1 MDTQMKRKFY
11 TVEEANQTLPLVR
24 AIVSDIVTL
33 YRDVHERRERLTRMR
48 QIPGSENQDQGNVYS
63 EEVGEIEKEL
73 EKDILR
79 LESYVEELTEL
90 GVVLKDPLA
99 GLIDFWTVIDGREAY
114 LCWKSGEE
122 EIGFWHEIDAGFQG
136 RQSLLERAAPRN
148 ESSEE
153 L

>member
-1 MDTQMKRKFY
+1 MDTRMKRKFY

-33 YRDVHERRERLTRMR
+33 YRDVHDRRERLARVQ
-48 QIPGSENQDQGNVYS
+48 QIPGSENRDEENVYS
-63 EEVGEIEKEL
+63 DEVGEIEKEL

-79 LESYVEELTEL
+79 LESFVEELSEL

-114 LCWKSGEE
+114 LCWKLGEG
-122 EIGFWHEIDAGFQG
+122 EIDYWHEVDAGFPG

-148 ESSEE
+148 DSSEE

>member
-33 YRDVHERRERLTRMR
+33 YRDVHERRERLARIR
-48 QIPGSENQDQGNVYS
+48 QIPGAENRDEENVYRD
-63 EEVGEIEKEL
+63 EVVEIEKEQ

-79 LESYVEELTEL
+79 LDSYVEELKEL
-90 GVVLKDPLA
+90 GAVLKDPVV
-99 GLIDFWTVIDGREAY
+99 GLIDFWTVLDGREAF
-114 LCWKSGEE
+114 LCWKLGEE
-122 EIGFWHEIDAGFQG
+122 EIGYWHELDAGFQG

-148 ESSEE
+148 ESNEE

>member
-1 MDTQMKRKFY
+1 MKRKFY
-11 TVEEANQTLPLVR
+11 TVEEANQSLPLVR

-33 YRDVHERRERLTRMR
+33 YRDVHERRERLARIR
-48 QIPGSENQDQGNVYS
+48 QIPGAENRDEENVYRD
-63 EEVGEIEKEL
+63 EVDEIEKEQ

-79 LESYVEELTEL
+79 LESYVEELSEL

-114 LCWKSGEE
+114 LCWKLGEE
-122 EIGFWHEIDAGFQG
+122 EIGYWHELDDGFQG
-136 RQSLLERAAPRN
+136 RQSLLERAAPHN

>member
-1 MDTQMKRKFY
+1 MDTEMKRKFY

-24 AIVSDIVTL
+24 VIVSDIVTL
-33 YRDVHERRERLTRMR
+33 YRDVHERRERLTRIR
-48 QIPGSENQDQGNVYS
+48 QIPGADNRDEENVYS
-63 EEVGEIEKEL
+63 EELGAIEKEQ

-79 LESYVEELTEL
+79 LESYVEELKEL
-90 GVVLKDPLA
+90 GVVLKDPIV

-114 LCWKSGEE
+114 LCWKLDEE
-122 EIGFWHEIDAGFQG
+122 EIGYWHELDAGFQG